1 MRDIKLQNTNLKDN
15 WVLLVLL
22 LIVITNAMI
31 MKDSTIALIS
41 ALCGITYTFLA
52 GKGKPICY
60 MFGITGSS
68 FYCMLSFQSLLWG
81 NLLLY
86 ALYYI
91 PMQILG
97 YFQWNKNLKECKK
110 EIIKIALPKKE
121 LFILLGIIF
130 ILTIVVYYIL
140 IYFKDSHPLLD
151 SITTVFSLGGMYL
164 TVRRAIE
171 QWLFWAVVNLLSLIM
186 WINVL
191 ANGTKVYSTVFMWGI
206 YLVLAIY
213 FYITWKKELKSYLLA
228 K

>member
-15 WVLLVLL
+15 GFLLVLL
-22 LIVITNAMI
+22 LIVITNAII

-97 YFQWNKNLKECKK
+97 YFQWKKNLKECKK
-110 EIIKIALPKKE
+110 EIIKITLPKNE

-130 ILTIVVYYIL
+130 ILIIVVYYIL

-171 QWLFWAVVNLLSLIM
+171 QWLFWAVVNLLSLVM

-191 ANGTKVYSTVFMWGI
+191 ASGTKVYSTVFMWGI

-213 FYITWKKELKSYLLA
+213 FYITWKKELNSYLLA